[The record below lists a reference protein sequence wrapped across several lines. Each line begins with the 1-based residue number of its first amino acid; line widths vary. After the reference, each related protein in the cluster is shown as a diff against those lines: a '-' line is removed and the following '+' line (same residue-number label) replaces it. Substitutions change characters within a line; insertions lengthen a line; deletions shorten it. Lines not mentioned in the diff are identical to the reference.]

1 MKVQPEAISIRLF
14 LIGNPWSRNFAS
26 IEQLA
31 MELNSIEMAISGLV
45 KSIDFDILCRT
56 GIVQLNILDKDKI
69 EHNLLPSY
77 GASHIMPDKLVGYL
91 ISQGYQLVAADVY
104 SLSNQDLQG
113 DGSKNHS
120 SNKNVFLNNPHGMLL
135 FFKR

>member
-1 MKVQPEAISIRLF
+1 
-14 LIGNPWSRNFAS
+14 
-26 IEQLA
+26 